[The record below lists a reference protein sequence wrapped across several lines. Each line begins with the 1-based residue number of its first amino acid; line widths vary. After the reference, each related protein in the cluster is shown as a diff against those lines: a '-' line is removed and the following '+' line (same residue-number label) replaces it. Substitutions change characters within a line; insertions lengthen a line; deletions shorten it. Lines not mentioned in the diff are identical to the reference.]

1 MLTFLALAHI
11 VDATQRM
18 GGVVVGWWGC
28 DVKVPCT
35 CTHCR
40 CYATHGV
47 GLWSSGRFVMLTFL
61 ALAHIV
67 DATQR
72 MGWGC
77 GRVVGL

>member
-1 MLTFLALAHI
+1 MLRNAWGGLWSGGGVVMLRFLALAHI

-28 DVKVPCT
+28 DVNVPCT

-40 CYATHGV
+40 CYATHG
-47 GLWSSGRFVMLTFL
+47 G
-61 ALAHIV
+61 
-67 DATQR
+67 
-72 MGWGC
+72 GC

>member
-1 MLTFLALAHI
+1 MLRNAW
-11 VDATQRM
+11 
-18 GGVVVGWWGC
+18 GGVGVVRWWSC
-28 DVKVPCT
+28 DVSVPCA
-35 CTHCR
+35 CTHGP

-72 MGWGC
+72 TGWGC